1 MSSINNI
8 RNYLKIRI
16 LTQGQGEAEFQP
28 TGILMYVEE
37 LKRRSN
43 TEIGANDFFEMV
55 SDYNLAIF

>member
-16 LTQGQGEAEFQP
+16 LTQGQDEAEFQP
-28 TGILMYVEE
+28 TGILMYVKE

-43 TEIGANDFFEMV
+43 TEIGAKDFFEMV
-55 SDYNLAIF
+55 SGYNLAIF

>member
-43 TEIGANDFFEMV
+43 TEIGAKDFFEMV